1 MVHSGYGVLPMALDR
16 QDTIMAVRVVEGGVQ
31 EDTINL
37 HNVSDRFPT
46 RALTASSSID
56 VAHDWSRY
64 VLAAYRGLEQAK
76 DLVGTAPMFT
86 TSHHHM
92 LMCAMMVWSGDDGR
106 GGEEKQTPQTINILT
121 HGTVPIVRLPT
132 SLNVVST

>member
-1 MVHSGYGVLPMALDR
+1 VDYSGYGVLPMALDR
-16 QDTIMAVRVVEGGVQ
+16 QDTIMAVRVVEGNVQ

-76 DLVGTAPMFT
+76 DLVGTASVARHPPPAT
-86 TSHHHM
+86 HHQCPSSRVLIHAHV
-92 LMCAMMVWSGDDGR
+92 CH
-106 GGEEKQTPQTINILT
+106 GGLI
-121 HGTVPIVRLPT
+121 R
-132 SLNVVST
+132 

>member
-1 MVHSGYGVLPMALDR
+1 VDYSGYGVLPMALDR

-86 TSHHHM
+86 AAATTTASS
-92 LMCAMMVWSGDDGR
+92 CVPWWSGQVTMAEAAKR
-106 GGEEKQTPQTINILT
+106 SRHRKRSTSS
-121 HGTVPIVRLPT
+121 PT
-132 SLNVVST
+132 EPCPL

>member
-1 MVHSGYGVLPMALDR
+1 MRLSSIVSHLYALTGEHVDYSGYGVLPMALDR

-31 EDTINL
+31 EDVINL
-37 HNVSDRFPT
+37 HNISERFPT

-76 DLVGTAPMFT
+76 DLVGTRP
-86 TSHHHM
+86 
-92 LMCAMMVWSGDDGR
+92 SGIR
-106 GGEEKQTPQTINILT
+106 
-121 HGTVPIVRLPT
+121 
-132 SLNVVST
+132 SFVVQV